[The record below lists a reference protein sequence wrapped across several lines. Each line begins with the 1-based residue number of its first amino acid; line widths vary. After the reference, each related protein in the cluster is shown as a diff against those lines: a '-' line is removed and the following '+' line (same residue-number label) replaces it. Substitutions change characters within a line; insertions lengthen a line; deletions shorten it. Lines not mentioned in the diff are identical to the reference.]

1 MCEMGNGREPEGV
14 LPQERDYADMEDRV
28 KQVVSFIFTQRNQ
41 PSFKPVSQEFVFCIP
56 YIIVVCIL

>member
-41 PSFKPVSQEFVFCIP
+41 PSFKPVSCLL
-56 YIIVVCIL
+56 YTIVVCIL